1 MEALSSFG
9 GCGLSS
15 IPVRKVDLRNE
26 LDAEKEKNKRKLEQD
41 YVDSPASKRPKTS
54 WVFFLHVFL

>member
-54 WVFFLHVFL
+54 